1 MTNNQWY
8 DRINTKV
15 DVGTSIG
22 ITRQHDVLME
32 WTSQQLEKQSFTTLS
47 DAKKLEICEEA
58 EERYL
63 AYIFI
68 KQSAKTSEKLRT
80 SLSDN

>member
-47 DAKKLEICEEA
+47 DAKKLEICEES